1 MLLNNKIKFLVI
13 HCSDSEDSKSYTAA
27 DIHKLHLKF
36 GWNGIGYHKVISRS
50 GLIENGRPEFW
61 IGAHVK
67 GYNDKSLGVC
77 LIGRKKFTKN
87 QFSSLKLVI
96 KDWKNKYPKAEI
108 VGHYEITN
116 SSKTCPNFNVKKWC
130 EENEFN
136 I

>member
-1 MLLNNKIKFLVI
+1 MLLNSKIEFLVI
-13 HCSDSEDSKSYTAA
+13 HCSDSEDTLSYNAT

-36 GWNGIGYHKVISRS
+36 GWDGIGYHKVICRS

-61 IGAHVK
+61 IGAHLR

-77 LIGRKKFTKN
+77 LIGRKIYKKSIFFFKIGY
-87 QFSSLKLVI
+87 QKLE
-96 KDWKNKYPKAEI
+96 KKYPNAKI

-130 EENEFN
+130 EEHEFN